1 MFRLAE
7 CKMGAFSVYS
17 ADKITVNSGCA
28 SMLWFREGRS
38 LSKLFTAQMQLS
50 VLVLLHRLFKSYVE
64 EIKNTF

>member
-38 LSKLFTAQMQLS
+38 LSTFYSSNAAFSACFAAQT
-50 VLVLLHRLFKSYVE
+50 
-64 EIKNTF
+64 I